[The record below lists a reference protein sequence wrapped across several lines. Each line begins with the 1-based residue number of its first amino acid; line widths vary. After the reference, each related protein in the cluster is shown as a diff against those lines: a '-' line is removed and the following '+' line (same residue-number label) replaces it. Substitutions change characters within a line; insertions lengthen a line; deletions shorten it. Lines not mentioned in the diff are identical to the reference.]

1 MADYTER
8 HFVQALVPLLI
19 SRLPDPFSPS
29 EADML
34 KVATMAGRWAEMLVN
49 LRADPKWQYFMLDG
63 DGPAWNEPGES
74 DE

>member
-8 HFVQALVPLLI
+8 QFVQALVPLLI

-34 KVATMAGRWAEMLVN
+34 KVATAAGRWSDLLVN
-49 LRADPKWQYFMLDG
+49 LRVDPRWRHFMLEG
-63 DGPAWNEPGES
+63 IGPSWNEPAEA